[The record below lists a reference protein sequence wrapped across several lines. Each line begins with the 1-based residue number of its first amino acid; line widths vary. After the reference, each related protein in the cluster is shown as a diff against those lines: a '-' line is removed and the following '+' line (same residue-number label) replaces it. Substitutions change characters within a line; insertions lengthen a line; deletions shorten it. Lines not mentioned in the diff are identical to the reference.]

1 MAERGSKVPVRFGTR
16 AGERDVG
23 EWWPLRTLRRD
34 IDRLFEDF
42 PSGYWRRPFGTSLL
56 DVEPFWRGETWGV
69 PTVDIAE
76 KDKEYELTAELPG
89 MDESNIDVS
98 LSDDMLTIKGEKK
111 EEKEEEKKGYHRS
124 ERRYGSFRRSFRA

>member
-1 MAERGSKVPVRFGTR
+1 MAERGSKVPVRLGTR
-16 AGERDVG
+16 ERDVG

-42 PSGYWRRPFGTSLL
+42 PWSSWRRPFGTSLL

-76 KDKEYELTAELPG
+76 KTRNTNLPPSYP
-89 MDESNIDVS
+89 EWTRATSTS
-98 LSDDMLTIKGEKK
+98 HSLTIC
-111 EEKEEEKKGYHRS
+111 
-124 ERRYGSFRRSFRA
+124 